1 MASNLFSILDA
12 LLSFPT
18 LGALLLACVYITE
31 RWRKLKRF
39 RLPPSPPS
47 DFVIGHARRF
57 PVFRSWQTFAETG
70 KTLGKPEVLII
81 CASALTCMLSITGDI
96 FHYEI
101 FGRVIIVVNS
111 FKAAHELL
119 DKRGVNTSGR
129 LYVCSLCDL

>member
-1 MASNLFSILDA
+1 MAFDLFSILDA

-18 LGALLLACVYITE
+18 LGALLLACVYIAE
-31 RWRKLKRF
+31 RQSKLKRF

-81 CASALTCMLSITGDI
+81 CASLHLHVIDYRRHLS
-96 FHYEI
+96 
-101 FGRVIIVVNS
+101 
-111 FKAAHELL
+111 L
-119 DKRGVNTSGR
+119 
-129 LYVCSLCDL
+129 